1 METSNSLCGI
11 QLDKKSLVAC
21 GMVIMLGPKLD
32 SSSSRWTHEPHTKMF
47 PLGFVILS
55 AFAKISSLS
64 LLERR
69 LISRYDGT
77 NVITVHS
84 FRSLFLSLGA

>member
-21 GMVIMLGPKLD
+21 GMVIMLGPELD
-32 SSSSRWTHEPHTKMF
+32 SSSSHWTHEPHTKMF
-47 PLGFVILS
+47 PLGFVTLS
-55 AFAKISSLS
+55 AFAKILSLS

-84 FRSLFLSLGA
+84 SRSFFLSPGA